1 MCRNKSKPH
10 NNAYFRCNA
19 IGNYLLGPGTPG
31 CLALM
36 QADLDHLIN
45 LSIKKFTFYRIEFL
59 GPHL

>member
-1 MCRNKSKPH
+1 MQC
-10 NNAYFRCNA
+10 Y
-19 IGNYLLGPGTPG
+19 GNYLLGPGTPG